1 MGGTIRRGNARSDFR
16 FTAATRPVFY
26 RALLARLVDHLID
39 LQARAIVGRRDER
52 AVRLLEILA
61 RDRGQPFIAV
71 RDCMDAPLRPSLAEV
86 RAGSRPTNVYWG

>member
-1 MGGTIRRGNARSDFR
+1 MGDEQAHVLLPDGHLASG
-16 FTAATRPVFY
+16 
-26 RALLARLVDHLID
+26 LARLVDHLID
-39 LQARAIVGRRDER
+39 IQARAIVGRHDQR